1 MCCFLDGY
9 DFYFKYVNDWLSVVV
24 SLNKIDEFNGFMVF
38 VLKKFKI
45 YVWFLINLGNMVFVY
60 LCNIMFCFYFFDDNV
75 MFLRVIKRFF
85 FLIKVNDRFIYLGYE
100 WFGLLFLIMW
110 VNLVV
115 MLFISLLDS
124 FVIFLWLYCKNNI
137 LNDWGLIL

>member
-1 MCCFLDGY
+1 
-9 DFYFKYVNDWLSVVV
+9 
-24 SLNKIDEFNGFMVF
+24 MVF

-115 MLFISLLDS
+115 MLFNSLLDS